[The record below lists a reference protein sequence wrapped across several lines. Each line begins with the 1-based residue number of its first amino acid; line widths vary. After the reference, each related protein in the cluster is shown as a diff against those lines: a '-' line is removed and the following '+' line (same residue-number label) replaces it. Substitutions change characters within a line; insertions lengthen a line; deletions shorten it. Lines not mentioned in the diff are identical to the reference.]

1 MSGHERVEWAR
12 GDVVALRD
20 IWFGAVWRA
29 IPGVTVQDADGR
41 SVFWI
46 PTGAETAYPVEED
59 GTEIRI
65 PRREFRHGFRRTKRP
80 IVVVCDE
87 GAPWTLW
94 LFFGDDGFDHWYVNF
109 ERFLGRSAIAYD
121 SVDHKL
127 DLIVSRDGEL
137 RWKDEDELERAGALQ
152 LVDIAEIRRDAER
165 AVASPPWPTGWEGF
179 APDDDWPVPVLPAG
193 WDRV

>member
-1 MSGHERVEWAR
+1 MWAR

-20 IWFGAVWRA
+20 VWFDAVWRA
-29 IPGVTVQDADGR
+29 VAGITVEDAPGR

-46 PTGAETAYPVEED
+46 PAGSQAAYPADTD
-59 GTEIRI
+59 GTEIRL
-65 PRREFRHGFRRTKRP
+65 PRPAFGRDLRRTKRP

-109 ERFLGRSAIAYD
+109 ERYLGRTAVAYD

-127 DLIVSRDGEL
+127 DLIVDPDGAL
-137 RWKDEDELERAGALQ
+137 RWKDEDELEQAGALG
-152 LVDIAEIRRDAER
+152 LVDVAAVRRDAEL
-165 AVASPPWPTGWEGF
+165 AVTRPPWPTGWEAF
-179 APDDDWPVPVLPAG
+179 EPDAAWEPAELPPG
-193 WDRV
+193 WDLVTR